1 MSHSLSDWQT
11 VSSDCR
17 LIKSR
22 YRSRKCTL
30 CVHLEDLKNSLR
42 KYCRS
47 LLKEGNQTARRN
59 LLQRDTNI
67 QTCNMARVRIPTTD
81 VNIKKSNNQ
90 NMKLLAEKLL
100 SSFAKKNASS
110 VILENAASIT
120 GLKMLSSPKVHQRE
134 CNMEGINQVNVAHP
148 SGSQLTQKNKRPCS
162 LEKELQRAKQMRS
175 SILLYKSDNTLPYIK
190 ICEAECK
197 DSVPD
202 GATEKTKQSH
212 IDSFT
217 SEHIT
222 MNDVQLD
229 TCGQLQQNVLV
240 QDTETCLFP
249 THLNQADYTDKINL
263 CVVPH
268 MLFVPE
274 TQAADDSSGLD
285 SVCVTSVNTIKHN
298 VNQNFSSQ
306 SLIIPSLESETAN
319 NQNNISLREDREIL
333 ATTETP
339 TVSASSSVAKMDDIK
354 HNLNQNMFLSYTPSS
369 SKLKDTNNQVSTNP
383 QVDLQILNA
392 AEVQT
397 QNFWSKPDDVNN
409 VTDRRHLSGQ
419 SMFDIQV
426 TQSTELLLN
435 PTSTDHVENG
445 KENMNKNQHP
455 KQTKHFPMP
464 QCVISLCD
472 VIDISDEDED
482 NNGHK
487 QIESIHQDGHYLEP
501 SVIPDPHDITLIS
514 HFISTDK
521 SLQKSAHQNVPLGD
535 GDGNIENTRRNANIN
550 NDSNSF
556 LSLKQMTESAH
567 SYVDSFDVVPKP
579 VQHEYPHVSITR
591 KKSDRNKLEAVSCQQ
606 CCKMENVQMTLQR
619 LLRDGHE
626 DECP

>member
-162 LEKELQRAKQMRS
+162 LEK
-175 SILLYKSDNTLPYIK
+175 
-190 ICEAECK
+190 
-197 DSVPD
+197 
-202 GATEKTKQSH
+202 
-212 IDSFT
+212 
-217 SEHIT
+217 
-222 MNDVQLD
+222 
-229 TCGQLQQNVLV
+229 
-240 QDTETCLFP
+240 
-249 THLNQADYTDKINL
+249 
-263 CVVPH
+263 
-268 MLFVPE
+268 
-274 TQAADDSSGLD
+274 
-285 SVCVTSVNTIKHN
+285 
-298 VNQNFSSQ
+298 
-306 SLIIPSLESETAN
+306 
-319 NQNNISLREDREIL
+319 
-333 ATTETP
+333 
-339 TVSASSSVAKMDDIK
+339 
-354 HNLNQNMFLSYTPSS
+354 
-369 SKLKDTNNQVSTNP
+369 
-383 QVDLQILNA
+383 
-392 AEVQT
+392 
-397 QNFWSKPDDVNN
+397 
-409 VTDRRHLSGQ
+409 
-419 SMFDIQV
+419 
-426 TQSTELLLN
+426 
-435 PTSTDHVENG
+435 
-445 KENMNKNQHP
+445 
-455 KQTKHFPMP
+455 
-464 QCVISLCD
+464 
-472 VIDISDEDED
+472 
-482 NNGHK
+482 
-487 QIESIHQDGHYLEP
+487 
-501 SVIPDPHDITLIS
+501 PHDITLIS

-606 CCKMENVQMTLQR
+606 CCKYYQSCGLSKEGMKKKINHSSRHRERYHAPNTPPHFWSLGFP
-619 LLRDGHE
+619 DTAEIIDNNG
-626 DECP
+626 ECPDDITEATTRWPRRRVPLEKKF